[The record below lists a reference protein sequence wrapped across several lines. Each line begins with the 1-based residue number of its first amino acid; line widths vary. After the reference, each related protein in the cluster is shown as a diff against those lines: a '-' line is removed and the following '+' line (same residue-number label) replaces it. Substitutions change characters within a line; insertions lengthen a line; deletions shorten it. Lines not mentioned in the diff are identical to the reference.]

1 MEGNEMSLTPDR
13 FFNGESVCTA
23 CDKPMFANDTGVV
36 YRPQKAKDFMFCIEC
51 ATQMTMSIAQDI
63 SKLNPDIGLSYYF
76 RFKSPGSLYR
86 HANALKELAAN
97 METQASC
104 IFPMPHPNED
114 K

>member
-1 MEGNEMSLTPDR
+1 MSLTPTT
-13 FFNGESVCTA
+13 FFRGESVCTA
-23 CDKPMFANDTGVV
+23 CGKPMFANDVGIVFV
-36 YRPQKAKDFMFCIEC
+36 PPAKRNDLMFCTRC
-51 ATQMTMSIAQDI
+51 AVKLTMSVAQDI

-76 RFKSPGSLYR
+76 EFKSPASLYR

-104 IFPMPHPNED
+104 MFPSYHSNED

>member
-1 MEGNEMSLTPDR
+1 MSLTPTP
-13 FFNGESVCTA
+13 FYNGENVCTC
-23 CDKPMFANDTGVV
+23 CDKPMYVNDVGVI
-36 YRPQKAKDFMFCIEC
+36 YRPSKNRDDFMFCIDC